1 LPRELVS
8 VAKAC
13 SYRAYAEVAS
23 LLPQFPYR
31 EEEFQYR
38 RSETQLWKRGQD
50 HAVSGD
56 VFGEQSE
63 FLVKGQ
69 VLGLRGVVA
78 FANIAP
84 AGVFCIVR
92 ESSR

>member
-1 LPRELVS
+1 VS

-56 VFGEQSE
+56 LSEFAVFGEQSE